1 MSFCH
6 HTINVRCPNCK
17 SIAERHVTLHDS
29 HDALEIRHDALRKER
44 DELLADMREFQRYAS
59 EVLARYDKLLH
70 DMRHLLDLSMG
81 HRDGFDKLCLKP
93 VCYLCEIDKLRE
105 RWGAK

>member
-44 DELLADMREFQRYAS
+44 DELLADLRE
-59 EVLARYDKLLH
+59 
-70 DMRHLLDLSMG
+70 LLDLASSGWLDDADVSRIAAM
-81 HRDGFDKLCLKP
+81 RKK
-93 VCYLCEIDKLRE
+93 
-105 RWGAK
+105 WGEK